1 MSYQLTQR
9 QNHKSISSEQ
19 SQVLPLIG
27 VGLRHVHYQDAL
39 TSPFNI
45 DFVEV
50 HVENFFAKGGITQ
63 AILNDIKAQYA
74 VSLHATSLGLGST
87 EPVPEPHLKRFSEL
101 VEQVQPILVSDHACF
116 SWGQL
121 NDLTIH
127 AGDLLPVPFNQESL
141 AVMVANVNKVQQQL
155 GRRILVENLSAYIT
169 PANSTM
175 SESEFLIELC
185 RQTDC
190 RLLLDLNNLMVNAIN
205 TQAANSKQNGAHD
218 KATKPV
224 DLALAQLYE
233 FPSHVIGEI
242 HLAGCSPVGETGVMI
257 DDHSQPVSGDVWR
270 LYETALTRFG
280 AVPTLIE
287 WDMDLPDWQT
297 LCQQAQLARK
307 IAKQVLPCH

>member
-1 MSYQLTQR
+1 MSYQLTQD
-9 QNHKSISSEQ
+9 QNQKSTSDEQ
-19 SQVLPLIG
+19 SRALPLIG

-63 AILNDIKAQYA
+63 AILDDIKAHYA
-74 VSLHATSLGLGST
+74 VSLHGTSLGLGST
-87 EPVPEPHLKRFSEL
+87 EPVPDSHLGRFNEL

-121 NDLTIH
+121 NDLTVH

-141 AVMVANVNKVQQQL
+141 AIMAANVSKVQQKL

-169 PANSTM
+169 PPNSTM

-185 RQTDC
+185 RLTDC

-205 TQAANSKQNGAHD
+205 TKAATASNNGTD
-218 KATKPV
+218 MTTKAI
-224 DLALAQLYE
+224 DLALTQLEQY
-233 FPSHVIGEI
+233 PSHVIGEI
-242 HLAGCSPVGETGVMI
+242 HLAGCTPVGEIGVMI
-257 DDHSQPVSGDVWR
+257 DDHSQPVSDDVWL
-270 LYETALTRFG
+270 LYKTALTRFG
-280 AVPTLIE
+280 PVPTLIE

-297 LCQQAQLARK
+297 LCHQAQLARN
-307 IAKQVLPCH
+307 IAEQVL